1 MKYDLIS
8 QSASSEKPLALNLII
23 MSAGRRD
30 SKGFVMSVDSNPT
43 YSLESAAIFHI
54 SVDPPFHKLFSRAL
68 GHLPDYILSL
78 YSFVI
83 ESSLPFDPSLN
94 IFGVI

>member
-8 QSASSEKPLALNLII
+8 QSASSKKPLALNLII

-43 YSLESAAIFHI
+43 YSSSLESAAIFHI

-68 GHLPDYILSL
+68 GHLPDYIL
-78 YSFVI
+78 
-83 ESSLPFDPSLN
+83 
-94 IFGVI
+94 

>member
-1 MKYDLIS
+1 
-8 QSASSEKPLALNLII
+8 

-43 YSLESAAIFHI
+43 YSLESEAIFHI
-54 SVDPPFHKLFSRAL
+54 SVDPPFHKLFPRAL